1 MANTIKQRG
10 IIKMKILIPDLKYR
24 LMWAQKYNVPLMD
37 GQLSQDIKVMHQ
49 TVQEF
54 AIIRIIAERLNRVRY
69 VKIFHS
75 NPNNPID
82 AIQDEIQEEDVR
94 LHSDRPTMISNFDF
108 N

>member
-1 MANTIKQRG
+1 
-10 IIKMKILIPDLKYR
+10 MKILIPHLKYR

-75 NPNNPID
+75 NPTTLSMLFKMKFKKRTCGYTLID
-82 AIQDEIQEEDVR
+82 Q
-94 LHSDRPTMISNFDF
+94 L
-108 N
+108 